1 MRTIFYV
8 TGTRADFGLMA
19 STLQQIA
26 AHPQLQLQVA
36 VTGMHLSPSYG
47 LTVRDIE
54 ALGLPIVARIPTNV
68 EDRTPAAMAQGIGEA
83 VIGLTEALAQARP
96 DLVMVIGDRGEM
108 LAGAIAALHL
118 GIPIVHLHGGE
129 RSGTVDEPV
138 RHAITKLSH
147 WHFVATEESRER
159 VDSPGRAARAC
170 LDHRRAQPG
179 RPGAAGREAE
189 GAGAGRAGPGRDR
202 AVRAGAFPSR
212 RPGNGRRLSA
222 NRWRWPQALRDTLDG
237 SPTQVLWLS
246 PNADAGSA
254 AILRA
259 LGEADDERLHRITHL
274 PRPLYVA
281 ALRHAEA
288 LVGNSSSGNHRS
300 GLVRHACGQH
310 RQPPARP
317 RAQSQHHRLRR
328 RASRRSRPRS
338 RRRWPMAVIRRPIAM
353 AMAVSGARITHLLAT
368 LPIECRAAR
377 QGQYLL
383 SVHDRRTISAIAGA
397 AFPALGAGCRTHGRG
412 GAGRAAR
419 GG

>member
-26 AHPQLQLQVA
+26 AHPQLRLQVA
-36 VTGMHLSPSYG
+36 VTGMHLSPSCG
-47 LTVRDIE
+47 FTVRDIE

-68 EDRTPAAMAQGIGEA
+68 EDRTPAAMAQAIGEA
-83 VIGLTEALAQARP
+83 VIGLTGALAQARP

-147 WHFVATEESRER
+147 WHFVATEESRQRVIGLGER
-159 VDSPGRAARAC
+159 PEHVWITGAPS
-170 LDHRRAQPG
+170 LDDLAQQGAKPRAQVLHELGLPATA
-179 RPGAAGREAE
+179 RFVLVLFHPVVQEMDDAYQQTLALA
-189 GAGAGRAGPGRDR
+189 
-202 AVRAGAFPSR
+202 
-212 RPGNGRRLSA
+212 
-222 NRWRWPQALRDTLDG
+222 QALREALDG

-259 LGEADDERLHRITHL
+259 LGEAHDERLRRITHL

-288 LVGNSSSGNHRS
+288 LVGNSSSGIIEAASFGTPVVNIGNRQRARERNHNTLDCAAER
-300 GLVRHACGQH
+300 
-310 RQPPARP
+310 PA
-317 RAQSQHHRLRR
+317 
-328 RASRRSRPRS
+328 
-338 RRRWPMAVIRRPIAM
+338 IA
-353 AMAVSGARITHLLAT
+353 AAIAEALAHGRYAPANRYGDGRSGARITHLLAT
-368 LPIECRAAR
+368 LPIDA
-377 QGQYLL
+377 GLL
-383 SVHDRRTISAIAGA
+383 DKVNTY
-397 AFPALGAGCRTHGRG
+397 
-412 GAGRAAR
+412 
-419 GG
+419 